1 MSLESL
7 KARLD
12 AARVEQTELKEQYRR
27 SRGTVREE
35 SAHARLRAMTTRV
48 ARYERLMRSFEPRA
62 RRLSTP
68 G

>member
-12 AARVEQTELKEQYRR
+12 AARVEQVQLREQYRR
-27 SRGTVREE
+27 SRGTTREQ
-35 SAHARLRAMTTRV
+35 SAYARLRAMTTRV
-48 ARYERLMRSFEPRA
+48 ARYERLMRSFEPKP